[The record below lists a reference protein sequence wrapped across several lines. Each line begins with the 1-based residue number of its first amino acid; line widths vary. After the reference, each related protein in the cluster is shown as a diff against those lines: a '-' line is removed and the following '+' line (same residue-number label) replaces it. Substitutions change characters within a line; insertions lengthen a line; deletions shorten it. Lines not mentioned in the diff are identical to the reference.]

1 MIPVP
6 NSRTVA
12 YFSMEIALESA
23 IPTYAGGLGVLA
35 GDTLRSAADISVPM
49 VAITLLHRK
58 GHFRQK
64 LDATGNQSELPEVWN
79 PADNLERLP
88 VKASIQLEGRDLH
101 IGVWRCLI
109 AGISG
114 HMVPVYLLDTALPEN
129 DPSDQSLTDSL
140 YGGDQ
145 YYRLRQE
152 ALLSLGG
159 LEILEALG
167 HTAIEIF
174 HMNEG
179 HSALLALGLLKEHMR
194 RRNATVPSEED
205 IDAVR
210 AKCVFTT
217 HTPVPAGHDVFTL
230 DVAERVLGNE
240 AIKLL
245 RASGGLRDHSIN
257 MTYLAL
263 RFSHYIN
270 GVAMHHGEVS
280 RGMFPNFPV
289 RAITNGVHAVT
300 WTSPA
305 FQELYDEHIPEWRRD
320 NLYLRYAIGIPLVEI
335 GEAHA
340 RSKHA
345 LLQQIHARSGTVFDE
360 KVLTIGFARR
370 ATLYKRV
377 NLIFSDVPRL
387 KSIAQNIGPLQIIF
401 AGKAHPADEGGKE
414 SIRRSFEAAGE
425 LSGTIPVVYLE
436 NYDLELAKLLTS
448 GVDLWLNTP
457 QRPQEASGTSGMK
470 AALNGVPSFS
480 IMDGWWIEG
489 CIEGVTGWAIGSEEL
504 PLEDSSDEIASLYN
518 KLERTIVPMY
528 YGCPE
533 SFSAIRRSAIA
544 LNGSFFNTERMID
557 QYFANA
563 YAGGDARTSV
573 SSAIS

>member
-58 GHFRQK
+58 GYFRQK

-79 PADNLERLP
+79 PPDNLARIP

-152 ALLSLGG
+152 ALLGLGG

-167 HTAIEIF
+167 HATIEIF

-320 NLYLRYAIGIPLVEI
+320 NLYLRYAIGISPGEI
-335 GEAHA
+335 DEAHA
-340 RSKHA
+340 RS
-345 LLQQIHARSGTVFDE
+345 
-360 KVLTIGFARR
+360 
-370 ATLYKRV
+370 
-377 NLIFSDVPRL
+377 
-387 KSIAQNIGPLQIIF
+387 
-401 AGKAHPADEGGKE
+401 
-414 SIRRSFEAAGE
+414 
-425 LSGTIPVVYLE
+425 
-436 NYDLELAKLLTS
+436 
-448 GVDLWLNTP
+448 
-457 QRPQEASGTSGMK
+457 
-470 AALNGVPSFS
+470 
-480 IMDGWWIEG
+480 
-489 CIEGVTGWAIGSEEL
+489 
-504 PLEDSSDEIASLYN
+504 
-518 KLERTIVPMY
+518 
-528 YGCPE
+528 
-533 SFSAIRRSAIA
+533 
-544 LNGSFFNTERMID
+544 
-557 QYFANA
+557 
-563 YAGGDARTSV
+563 
-573 SSAIS
+573 

>member
-1 MIPVP
+1 
-6 NSRTVA
+6 
-12 YFSMEIALESA
+12 
-23 IPTYAGGLGVLA
+23 
-35 GDTLRSAADISVPM
+35 
-49 VAITLLHRK
+49 
-58 GHFRQK
+58 
-64 LDATGNQSELPEVWN
+64 
-79 PADNLERLP
+79 
-88 VKASIQLEGRDLH
+88 
-101 IGVWRCLI
+101 
-109 AGISG
+109 
-114 HMVPVYLLDTALPEN
+114 
-129 DPSDQSLTDSL
+129 
-140 YGGDQ
+140 
-145 YYRLRQE
+145 
-152 ALLSLGG
+152 
-159 LEILEALG
+159 
-167 HTAIEIF
+167 
-174 HMNEG
+174 MNEG

-320 NLYLRYAIGIPLVEI
+320 NLYLRYAIGISLVEI

-345 LLQQIHARSGTVFDE
+345 LLQQIHLRSGTVFNE

-387 KSIAQNIGPLQIIF
+387 KSIAQTVGPLQIIF

-414 SIRRSFEAAGE
+414 SIRRASEAAAE

-436 NYDLELAKLLTS
+436 NYNLELAKLLTS

-544 LNGSFFNTERMID
+544 LNGSFFNTERMIE

-563 YAGGDARTSV
+563 YAADRARISV
-573 SSAIS
+573 SGAISL